1 MARQSLPAYLK
12 NAFLSVTYVFSQSS
26 FMKEE
31 HTEERWRA
39 ILTGEDPRFRRGR
52 AFMGSLP
59 ARSRCRNC
67 QAPLS
72 GVGAPLMRMIGRG
85 VYGKNPRYCTF

>member
-12 NAFLSVTYVFSQSS
+12 NAFLSATYVFTQSRL
-26 FMKEE
+26 MKEE

-39 ILTGEDPRFRRGR
+39 ILTGEDPRMRRGR
-52 AFMGSLP
+52 MFLGSIP
-59 ARSRCRNC
+59 ASRRCRNC

-72 GVGAPLMRMIGRG
+72 GLGAVLMRMVGRS